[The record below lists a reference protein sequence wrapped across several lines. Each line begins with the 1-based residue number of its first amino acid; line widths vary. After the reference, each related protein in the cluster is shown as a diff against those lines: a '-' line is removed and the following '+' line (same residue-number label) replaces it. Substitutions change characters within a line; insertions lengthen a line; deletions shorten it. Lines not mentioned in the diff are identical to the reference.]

1 MSENHRATPSRR
13 GLVRAGLA
21 GTALAALTLGGLSMR
36 KSDEGGPHDAY
47 FLGLSSAL
55 ERAGL
60 ARPTLVIDQA
70 RLQANIKAVKAALP
84 ASQHLR
90 IVVKSLPCPSL
101 IDVVAKGMGT
111 ERFMIFN
118 APMMATMAAER
129 PGGNYL
135 MGKPLAV
142 TEAKGFYRD
151 LRRND
156 FDPARQLQWLID
168 SPERLDQYAAL
179 AKANG
184 APMRVNLEID
194 IGLHRGGFSGPEGFK
209 AALDRIKATP
219 GLTLAGLMGYD
230 PHLAHVAA
238 GASRDKAL
246 ARSQQ
251 TYQAFI
257 DQVREAGFSPEEMTL
272 NTAGSP
278 TFHMHR
284 DNPYATEVSVGSA
297 FVKPVDFDT
306 DTLTA
311 HVPAAFIATPVIKAL
326 PETLLPTAEQL
337 AGLLRFLD
345 PNTTRAFF
353 IHGGHWLAT
362 PVSPPGL
369 EYSSLFGR
377 SSNQELLTGSAKVT
391 LRPDDYIFLRPN
403 QSEAVFL
410 QFGDLALYDGQE
422 ISERW
427 PVFSPSA

>member
-1 MSENHRATPSRR
+1 
-13 GLVRAGLA
+13 
-21 GTALAALTLGGLSMR
+21 MR
-36 KSDEGGPHDAY
+36 KRDEGGPHDAY

-84 ASQHLR
+84 ARQHLR
-90 IVVKSLPCPSL
+90 IVVKSLPCASL
-101 IDVVAKGMGT
+101 IDAVAEGMGT
-111 ERFMIFN
+111 ERFMVFN
-118 APMMATMAAER
+118 APMMATLALER
-129 PGGNYL
+129 PGGDYL
-135 MGKPLAV
+135 MGKPLAAA
-142 TEAKGFYRD
+142 EAKGFYRD
-151 LRRND
+151 LHRNV
-156 FDPARQLQWLID
+156 FDPEKQLQWLID
-168 SPERLDQYAAL
+168 SPERLDQYSAL
-179 AKANG
+179 ASANG

-219 GLTLAGLMGYD
+219 NLTLAGLMGYD
-230 PHLAHVAA
+230 PHLSHVAA
-238 GASRDKAL
+238 GEARAKAL
-246 ARSQQ
+246 GRSQK

-257 DQVREAGFSPEEMTL
+257 DQVREAGFGLDGMTL

-278 TFHMHR
+278 TFHMHH

-297 FVKPVDFDT
+297 FVKPTDFDT
-306 DTLTA
+306 DTLRD

-337 AGLLRFLD
+337 AGLLRFMD
-345 PNTTRAFF
+345 PNTSRAFF

-377 SSNQELLTGSAKVT
+377 SSNQELLTGSTKIT
-391 LRPDDYIFLRPN
+391 LQADDYIFLRPN

-410 QFGDLALYDGQE
+410 QFGDIALYDGRE
-422 ISERW
+422 IKERW